1 MSLGE
6 VTGFA
11 RLTWEHRTTA
21 LRSCRIS
28 EDRFYCS
35 MLKNSWRG
43 DSLMKR
49 VTGIGGIFFQSE
61 SPAHLYD
68 WYEKHLGIKREAHGQ
83 GATFEWR
90 ELQAPDG
97 SQPGAKGATAW
108 SIFPRSTKY
117 FGASKASFML
127 NYRVDDLDGL
137 LEELKKAGVEIDP
150 HRENADYGRFAWIM
164 DPDGNRIELWEAPK
178 EY

>member
-1 MSLGE
+1 
-6 VTGFA
+6 
-11 RLTWEHRTTA
+11 
-21 LRSCRIS
+21 
-28 EDRFYCS
+28 
-35 MLKNSWRG
+35 
-43 DSLMKR
+43 MKR

-61 SPAHLYD
+61 TPDHLYD
-68 WYEKHLGIKREAHGQ
+68 WYEKNLGIKREPHGQ

-97 SQPGAKGATAW
+97 SEPGAKAATAW

-117 FGASKASFML
+117 FGASKASFMV

-150 HRENADYGRFAWIM
+150 HREDADYGRFAWIM
-164 DPDGNRIELWEAPK
+164 DPDGNRIELWEPPK
-178 EY
+178 EK